1 MQLYEKKMIGKK
13 ITYVPYVEPPL
24 ILSDDMTEEQLV
36 SCIGGLAILAIHGYQ
51 NLVPEHKRVAK
62 KVQKVKDSVLA
73 MYQDCGAHIDEEH
86 IDHVVEAWNQVMKKL
101 ARQEVQKA

>member
-1 MQLYEKKMIGKK
+1 MTQLYEKKMIGKK
-13 ITYVPYVEPPL
+13 TTYIPYVEPSL

-36 SCIGGLAILAIHGYQ
+36 SCIGGIAILAIHGYQ

-73 MYQDCGAHIDEEH
+73 MYQDCGAHIDQDH
-86 IDHVVEAWNQVMKKL
+86 IDFVCAAWDGTMKKL
-101 ARQEVQKA
+101 AGQS